1 MENNELIESFRSMI
15 DELKASQEELKS
27 KLDGILDEA
36 NNAKH
41 SYDKSQFVERNKDFF
56 DKYKKKVD
64 AIENNP
70 DFDFE
75 EIAFT
80 GKGDDM
86 EEAEY
91 IAALSAKLDEQLN
104 KMKEAL
110 NADDLTIE
118 SNEEGETTIVADGE
132 EEEKP
137 AEEVKEEEPKV
148 EPEPEKEDE
157 EEKKDDD
164 IEKLRSFH
172 KNAII

>member
-118 SNEEGETTIVADGE
+118 SNEEGETTIVVDG

>member
-15 DELKASQEELKS
+15 DELKASQDELKS

-75 EIAFT
+75 EVAFT

-110 NADDLTIE
+110 NAEDISVE

-132 EEEKP
+132 EEKP
-137 AEEVKEEEPKV
+137 AEEIKEEEPKA
-148 EPEPEKEDE
+148 EPEPEKEEE

>member
-75 EIAFT
+75 EVAFT

-132 EEEKP
+132 EQKPEE
-137 AEEVKEEEPKV
+137 EEVKES
-148 EPEPEKEDE
+148 EPEKEPEEEEEKE

>member
-132 EEEKP
+132 EEKP

>member
-75 EIAFT
+75 EVAFT

-132 EEEKP
+132 EEKP
-137 AEEVKEEEPKV
+137 AEEVKEEV
-148 EPEPEKEDE
+148 EPEPEKEEE

>member
-75 EIAFT
+75 EVAFT
-80 GKGDDM
+80 GKGNDM

-110 NADDLTIE
+110 NAEDISVE

-137 AEEVKEEEPKV
+137 AEETVKEQVV
-148 EPEPEKEDE
+148 EPDEKEEE